1 MVNLVTGYAGK
12 GHITAADTARFN
24 AGIYGNGKYVL
35 NTGEQFAWRFWDA
48 KNAIYIHDGD
58 LINQGRHITIPEGE
72 NARVLIRYC
81 SLNKKRAD
89 LIVMRYL
96 RDAKTEVE
104 SASVVVLEGPEVALT
119 AATVDPEIT
128 SGNIAAGDN
137 VDDFPLYRVIVQNS
151 QIIRVEKVFEVI
163 SNINELME
171 QVKNLTSLPTGSTTA
186 DVELVDIRK
195 GANGIVYGSAGEA
208 VRKQFEQLNE
218 NKADESK
225 VLEVKNLA
233 NEAKEEIATLKSALK
248 NNEIPITSWEFSAE
262 RVKSFT
268 FAPDSTDQIYRVAV
282 SIGAA
287 VLGECD
293 VSVDLIKASMT
304 STLFF
309 SETDKYNVTISMHNI
324 STNMISVVTSCFDN
338 SIYTATVYQPMKI
351 KIESIDKKLTKLADK
366 VANLDAQ
373 GVQQT
378 PLFAESEEE
387 LKESGDTT
395 KVYVLPDNML
405 WAYRRVSEIQEVL
418 ERIKYGFLDDTRLTT
433 SSGITIAGAGFVVTP
448 EINLSAY
455 PNNIKIRLTG
465 VEWWNGTNNLTSGY
479 CLILTNADGTKVVN
493 NYINADLSSAGA
505 LYNFKLDLIS
515 PTEVVLSLNDKNAK
529 RGFVSARFSGKG
541 TSSDAI
547 VEIIYEKEALDS
559 ETSGQVTYEWQ
570 NTGYS
575 FVPADYEDRIISLE
589 EKDAY
594 LTGRI
599 KVLEEKEAS
608 ADESGVPAYWL
619 EHLDEKAD
627 LIQQAMEKAGKNKSS
642 FLWYT
647 DAHWNVDNSKLSP
660 VLLTYLYENTPINK
674 TNFGGDI
681 GTYLAATRDKMKHL
695 YLEWR
700 KAIKYL
706 PNHHSVIGNHDN
718 LTSDAVDY
726 EGDEFTY
733 SYLIA
738 PEESSDMVMGG
749 TFYYY
754 IDNPCE
760 KTRYLYLDSGKSVL
774 SDEETQF
781 IIDTLKSTAAGW
793 HIVVLSHIWFQYTTT
808 TDPTVGRMN
817 AYIQKALDLFD
828 AYNAR
833 ESGTIT
839 MISRAC
845 AYDFADCGGKV
856 EFCIGGHIHYDWD
869 LSSTKGIPVILTTS
883 DANQVRGEDTYETGT
898 TTEAA
903 VYGIVADYTNNKIV
917 VVGVGRGTSR
927 EIELP

>member
-1 MVNLVTGYAGK
+1 MAIQHRRGSYEYFDPKKLLPGEFAVVTEGDPNTADGKALYMCFTAGVVK
-12 GHITAADTARFN
+12 RIVSYEDLEEEIKNTTGDVITQEVDTAVKAVFGDFQTAIDNANKAADAAEKAAQAVGSVDDALNRTSTNPIQNGVVTRKFEEIINDMSAKNVRLEVAYQKTSENARALTAANWGIEKN
-24 AGIYGNGKYVL
+24 AKKIDEL
-35 NTGEQFAWRFWDA
+35 
-48 KNAIYIHDGD
+48 KNAIYGSEEFVANEWFG
-58 LINQGRHITIPEGE
+58 LEGSEEVTIG
-72 NARVLIRYC
+72 V
-81 SLNKKRAD
+81 
-89 LIVMRYL
+89 
-96 RDAKTEVE
+96 DAE
-104 SASVVVLEGPEVALT
+104 SASQIYRITVEEGEGERLEEIEVSLESENVNIVTDDYEVSVVFLYGTEIRVTATGKGHGGYCLT
-119 AATVDPEIT
+119 LYKVVNPY
-128 SGNIAAGDN
+128 SGGE
-137 VDDFPLYRVIVQNS
+137 
-151 QIIRVEKVFEVI
+151 VEKVKKQVQANTDSI
-163 SNINELME
+163 S
-171 QVKNLTSLPTGSTTA
+171 
-186 DVELVDIRK
+186 
-195 GANGIVYGSAGEA
+195 
-208 VRKQFEQLNE
+208 
-218 NKADESK
+218 
-225 VLEVKNLA
+225 
-233 NEAKEEIATLKSALK
+233 
-248 NNEIPITSWEFSAE
+248 
-262 RVKSFT
+262 
-268 FAPDSTDQIYRVAV
+268 
-282 SIGAA
+282 
-287 VLGECD
+287 
-293 VSVDLIKASMT
+293 
-304 STLFF
+304 
-309 SETDKYNVTISMHNI
+309 
-324 STNMISVVTSCFDN
+324 
-338 SIYTATVYQPMKI
+338 
-351 KIESIDKKLTKLADK
+351 KLADE
-366 VANLDAQ
+366 VADLGVQ

-405 WAYRRVSEIQEVL
+405 WAYRRASEIQEVS
-418 ERIKYGFLDDTRLTT
+418 ERIQYGFSDGVRLST
-433 SSGITIAGAGFVVTP
+433 SSETPIAASGFVVTP
-448 EINLSAY
+448 EIDLSAY

-465 VEWWNGTNNLTSGY
+465 VEWWNGTANKTSGY
-479 CLILTNADGTKVVN
+479 SFMLTNANGTKVVN

-505 LYNFKLDLIS
+505 LYNFKVDLIS
-515 PTEVVLSLNDKNAK
+515 PTEVVLSPNDKNAE

-541 TSSDAI
+541 TSSDAV
-547 VEIIYEKEALDS
+547 VEIIYEKEA
-559 ETSGQVTYEWQ
+559 GQTKYEWQ

-575 FVPADYEDRIISLE
+575 FVPADYEGRIISLE

-599 KVLEEKEAS
+599 KALEEKEAS
-608 ADESGVPAYWL
+608 ADESGVPDYWL

-660 VLLTYLYENTPINK
+660 VLLAYLYENTPMNK

-781 IIDTLKSTAAGW
+781 IIDTLKSTSAGW
-793 HIVVLSHIWFQYTTT
+793 HIVVLSHIWFQYTATT
-808 TDPTVGRMN
+808 APTVGRMN

-828 AYNAR
+828 DYNAR

-845 AYDFADCGGKV
+845 TYDFADCGGKV

-869 LSSTKGIPVILTTS
+869 LSSTRGIPVILTTS